1 MLLCVGGVLYCTVL
15 YWLCAGGVLYCTVL
29 YCTGCVQVVYPED
42 RWRLP
47 SAEEMETV
55 PSQQRECLARDQVFW
70 PPTRYPEMGIIA

>member
-1 MLLCVGGVLYCTVL
+1 MQIKDNNHTHQFEAQMILSACC
-15 YWLCAGGVLYCTVL
+15 
-29 YCTGCVQVVYPED
+29 CVQVVYPED

-70 PPTRYPEMGIIA
+70 PPTRYRDNEN